1 MLDNIQL
8 IATIVFGG
16 GGLIA
21 GLIAIF
27 MVKANKGK
35 VVADTKETEMRAIQ
49 LSDSIDAEREA
60 RWQRKVDDVQKKCDE
75 DVDELREEIG
85 WLKLLIENHVPWDW
99 EMQRKAIQAGID
111 HAKPPTLNYIKG
123 KTNKHDEEQK

>member
-1 MLDNIQL
+1 MFNNIQL
-8 IATIVFGG
+8 IATILFGG
-16 GGLIA
+16 GGFIA

-27 MVKANKGK
+27 MVRANRGK

-49 LSDSIDAEREA
+49 LSDSIDAERDR
-60 RWQRKVDDVQKKCDE
+60 RWQEKIDNVQKKCDE
-75 DVDELREEIG
+75 DVDELREEVG

-111 HAKPPTLNYIKG
+111 HSKPPTLNYIKG
-123 KTNKHDEEQK
+123 RPPREDER

>member
-1 MLDNIQL
+1 MFDKIQL
-8 IATIVFGG
+8 IATLLFGG
-16 GGLIA
+16 GGLLA

-27 MVKANKGK
+27 MVRANKGK

-49 LSDSIDAEREA
+49 LSDSIDAEREK
-60 RWQRKVDDVQKKCDE
+60 RWQAKVDNVKQQWEE

-99 EMQRKAIQAGID
+99 EMQRKMTMAGIE
-111 HAKPPTLNYIKG
+111 HPKPPTLNYIKG
-123 KTNKHDEEQK
+123 RTPKEA